1 MVECL
6 PSKQVV
12 AGSSPVSRSK
22 AILTTCL
29 TPRSVASQLAR
40 YRLDAGARGYSEAT
54 IQHTERSVR
63 AFAAFCGGIGDVAL
77 VSADDLRRFIISLKE
92 RAPRLRGWRENRLSP
107 TSVNT
112 YVRAVRAFWGWLEQ
126 SGALARNPLARVP
139 APRYP
144 RKVARVDREEQ
155 LQTLLRYFAGLE
167 MRWAAWRLSTRFDRR
182 SGLSWHRE
190 DRE

>member
-29 TPRSVASQLAR
+29 TPRSADAQFAR
-40 YRLDAGARGYSEAT
+40 HRLDAT

-63 AFAAFCGGIGDVAL
+63 AFAAFRSGISGVAL
-77 VSADDLRRFIISLKE
+77 AGGDDLRRFIISLKE
-92 RAPRLRGWRENRLSP
+92 RALPVRGWRASRLSP

-112 YVRAVRAFWGWLEQ
+112 YVRAVRAFWNWLEQ
-126 SGALARNPLARVP
+126 TGALGRNPLSRVP
-139 APRYP
+139 APRHP
-144 RKVARVDREEQ
+144 RKVARVSREEQ
-155 LQTLLRYFAGLE
+155 SQTPLRHVAGRE
-167 MRWAAWRLSTRFDRR
+167 MQGHPGDILPAGRR
-182 SGLSWHRE
+182 SALSWHRE